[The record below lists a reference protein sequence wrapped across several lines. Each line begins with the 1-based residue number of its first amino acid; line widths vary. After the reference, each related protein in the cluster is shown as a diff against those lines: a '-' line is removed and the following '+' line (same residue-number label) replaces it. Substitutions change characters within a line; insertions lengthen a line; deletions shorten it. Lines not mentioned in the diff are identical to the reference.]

1 MRPLSAAQLL
11 EAWERGLGETRW
23 RRALPMLAASS
34 SDSTEGVAVLSVGE
48 RDRRLLQLREWVFGS
63 ELGSVAN
70 CESCGERLE
79 WTVDTK
85 SLLAAQGSEFQGTF
99 ARDEYEVAF
108 RLPNTLDLEVV
119 GQSGDADVARAAL
132 LARCVTS
139 ASKGGVEVGPEELP
153 ETVTAALAEKMA
165 EIDPQADVQMNLTC
179 PACGHGWQALFDIES
194 FFWTELQSWAQRI
207 LSEVHLLACAY
218 GWREKDILELSAWRR
233 QFYLGLAADFRE

>member
-11 EAWERGLGETRW
+11 AAWERGLGETRW
-23 RRALPMLAASS
+23 RRALPLLAASS

-79 WTVDTK
+79 WTVDTA
-85 SLLAAQGSEFQGTF
+85 SLLAAPASLTEGAFTS
-99 ARDEYEVAF
+99 DDYEIAF

-119 GQSGDADVARAAL
+119 GQTTDADVARAAL

-139 ASKGGVEVGPEELP
+139 ASRGGVAVGPEELP
-153 ETVTAALAEKMA
+153 EAVTDALAEKMA
-165 EIDPQADVQMNLTC
+165 EIDPQADVQMDLTC
-179 PACGHGWQALFDIES
+179 PACEHRWQALFDIES

-218 GWREKDILELSAWRR
+218 GWREKDILELSAFRR
-233 QFYLGLAADFRE
+233 QFYLSLVSG

>member
-23 RRALPMLAASS
+23 RRALPLLAASS
-34 SDSTEGVAVLSVGE
+34 DSSTEGVAVLSVGE
-48 RDRRLLQLREWVFGS
+48 RDRRLLKLREWVFGS

-70 CESCGERLE
+70 CESCAERLE

-85 SLLAAQGSEFQGTF
+85 SLLAAPPALTDGAFTY
-99 ARDEYEVAF
+99 DDYEIAF
-108 RLPNTLDLEVV
+108 RLPNTLDLEAVAQSADAEV
-119 GQSGDADVARAAL
+119 GRAVL
-132 LARCVTS
+132 LQRCVTS
-139 ASKGGVEVGPEELP
+139 STKAGVEVGP
-153 ETVTAALAEKMA
+153 AALPAAVTDALAVRMA
-165 EIDPQADVQMNLTC
+165 EVDPQADVQMDLTC
-179 PACGHGWQALFDIES
+179 PACGHRWQALFDIES

-233 QFYLGLAADFRE
+233 QFYLGLVSG

>member
-23 RRALPMLAASS
+23 RRALPLLAASS
-34 SDSTEGVAVLSVGE
+34 DSSPEGVAVLSVGE
-48 RDRRLLQLREWVFGS
+48 RDRRLLKLREWVFGS

-70 CESCGERLE
+70 CDGCGERLE

-85 SLLAAQGSEFQGTF
+85 SVLAVQPALTDGAFT
-99 ARDEYEVAF
+99 RDDYEIAF
-108 RLPNTLDLEVV
+108 RLPNTLDLEAVA
-119 GQSGDADVARAAL
+119 QSADADVGRAVL
-132 LARCVTS
+132 LQRCVTS
-139 ASKGGVEVGPEELP
+139 ATKAGVEVGPGELP
-153 ETVTAALAEKMA
+153 EAITEALAERMA
-165 EIDPQADVQMNLTC
+165 EVDPQADVQMDLTC
-179 PACGHGWQALFDIES
+179 PACGHQWQALFDIES

-233 QFYLGLAADFRE
+233 QFYLGLVSG

>member
-11 EAWERGLGETRW
+11 EAWERGLAETRW
-23 RRALPMLAASS
+23 RRALPMLAACS
-34 SDSTEGVAVLSVGE
+34 SDTTEGVAALSVGE
-48 RDRRLLQLREWVFGS
+48 RDRRLLKLREWVFGS

-85 SLLAAQGSEFQGTF
+85 SLLAAPAALTQGVFTH
-99 ARDEYEVAF
+99 DEYKITF
-108 RLPNTLDLEVV
+108 RLPNTLDLEAVA
-119 GQSGDADVARAAL
+119 QNADADVAQAVL
-132 LARCVTS
+132 LQRCVTS
-139 ASKGGVEVGPEELP
+139 ALKSEEEVGTGELP
-153 ETVTAALAEKMA
+153 ETVTEALAARMG
-165 EIDPQADVQMNLTC
+165 EIDPQADVQMNLAC
-179 PACGHGWQALFDIES
+179 PACGHTWLALFDIES

-233 QFYLGLAADFRE
+233 QFYLGLVTG

>member
-11 EAWERGLGETRW
+11 ETWERGLAETRW

-34 SDSTEGVAVLSVGE
+34 SDSLEGVAGLSVGE
-48 RDRRLLQLREWVFGS
+48 RDRRLLKLREWVFGS

-79 WTVDTK
+79 WTVDTA
-85 SLLAAQGSEFQGTF
+85 SLLAGPAALTEGVFTC
-99 ARDEYEVAF
+99 DDYEIAF
-108 RLPNTLDLEVV
+108 RLPNTLDLEAVA
-119 GQSGDADVARAAL
+119 QNSNPDVARAVL
-132 LARCVTS
+132 LQRCVTS
-139 ASKGGVEVGPEELP
+139 SLKSGVEIRPGELP
-153 ETVTAALAEKMA
+153 ETVIDALAERMA
-165 EIDPQADVQMNLTC
+165 EIDPQSDVQMSLAC
-179 PACGHGWQALFDIES
+179 PACGHRWQALFDIES

-233 QFYLGLAADFRE
+233 QFYLGLVSG

>member
-11 EAWERGLGETRW
+11 AAWERGLGETRW
-23 RRALPMLAASS
+23 RRALPLLAASS

-79 WTVDTK
+79 WTVDTA
-85 SLLAAQGSEFQGTF
+85 SLLAAPASLTEGAFTS
-99 ARDEYEVAF
+99 DDYEIAF

-119 GQSGDADVARAAL
+119 GQTTDADVARAAL

-139 ASKGGVEVGPEELP
+139 ASRGVVPVGPDELP
-153 ETVTAALAEKMA
+153 ETVTDALAEKMA
-165 EIDPQADVQMNLTC
+165 EIDPQADVQMDLTC
-179 PACGHGWQALFDIES
+179 PACEHRWQALFDIES

-218 GWREKDILELSAWRR
+218 GWREKDILELSAFRR
-233 QFYLGLAADFRE
+233 QFYLSLVSG

>member
-23 RRALPMLAASS
+23 RRALPLLAASS
-34 SDSTEGVAVLSVGE
+34 DSSTEGVAVLSVGE
-48 RDRRLLQLREWVFGS
+48 RDRRLLKLREWVFGA

-79 WTVDTK
+79 WTVDTT
-85 SLLAAQGSEFQGTF
+85 SLLTAPPALTDGAFTH
-99 ARDEYEVAF
+99 DDYEIAF
-108 RLPNTLDLEVV
+108 RLPNTLDLEAVA
-119 GQSGDADVARAAL
+119 QSADADVGRAVL
-132 LARCVTS
+132 LQRCVTS
-139 ASKGGVEVGPEELP
+139 ATKSGVEVGAGELP
-153 ETVTAALAEKMA
+153 EAVTDALAARMA
-165 EIDPQADVQMNLTC
+165 EVDPQADVQMDLTC
-179 PACGHGWQALFDIES
+179 PACGHRWQALFDIES

-233 QFYLGLAADFRE
+233 QFYLGLVSG

>member
-23 RRALPMLAASS
+23 RRALPLLAASS
-34 SDSTEGVAVLSVGE
+34 DSSTEGVAVLSVGE
-48 RDRRLLQLREWVFGS
+48 RDRRLLKLREWVFGS
-63 ELGSVAN
+63 ELGSVAS
-70 CESCGERLE
+70 CESCSERLE

-85 SLLAAQGSEFQGTF
+85 SLLTVPQALTDGAFT
-99 ARDEYEVAF
+99 RDDYEIAF

-119 GQSGDADVARAAL
+119 AQSADADVGRAVL
-132 LARCVTS
+132 LQRCVTS
-139 ASKGGVEVGPEELP
+139 ATKAGVAVGAGELP
-153 ETVTAALAEKMA
+153 ESVTDALAERMA
-165 EIDPQADVQMNLTC
+165 EVDPQADVQMDLTC
-179 PACGHGWQALFDIES
+179 PACGHRWQALFDIES

-233 QFYLGLAADFRE
+233 QFYLGLVSG